1 MSEIHIHFSCSLLV
15 EHFFFYKEEI
25 STLVKEDYVVLK
37 YMILYVHKYDK
48 GLVRG
53 HWSLQRNHLNTT
65 SWSLL
70 LQWFFIV
77 TSAQSV
83 SYSTTF
89 KENGEMLE
97 SVPLFTSLCES
108 AKRSWTFVP
117 AHERIQ
123 QNIEGPYW
131 FSYKEKKILN

>member
-1 MSEIHIHFSCSLLV
+1 MSEIHIHFSFSLLV

-65 SWSLL
+65 S
-70 LQWFFIV
+70 
-77 TSAQSV
+77 
-83 SYSTTF
+83 
-89 KENGEMLE
+89 
-97 SVPLFTSLCES
+97 
-108 AKRSWTFVP
+108 
-117 AHERIQ
+117 
-123 QNIEGPYW
+123 
-131 FSYKEKKILN
+131 